1 MAFCLYLSTD
11 TSTVKVVDELHS
23 TKSNYYLL
31 SEPLAKTNRVDHFLP
46 KTALGFSDT
55 MRFPSY
61 FHGCSFL
68 ISPAAF
74 FPPQSPNT
82 GLLEELLPFYTCLL
96 FLAGVIWSHL

>member
-1 MAFCLYLSTD
+1 MAFCLCLSTD
-11 TSTVKVVDELHS
+11 TATAKAVDELHG
-23 TKSNYYLL
+23 TKSNYYIL

-68 ISPAAF
+68 ISPAVF
-74 FPPQSPNT
+74 FPPQSSNSA
-82 GLLEELLPFYTCLL
+82 LLQELLPFSTYLL
-96 FLAGVIWSHL
+96 FLADVIWSHL